1 MTAVETPPQLRSSSP
16 SLVLQVLRFRELA
29 IVVAILLVFGVTV
42 LKDPSFANA
51 LSIQQLLA
59 GPAIIGLLAVG
70 ETLVIVTRNVDLSV
84 GSVLGLS
91 AYLVGD
97 LFVHD
102 KSITIIVALLYGL
115 LIGVGCGLVNGVIV
129 AYARVPS
136 LVVTLG
142 TLYIIRG
149 VTAVIV
155 NGIQI
160 NPTSIP
166 QSFLKLGSGTI
177 LGIPY
182 IFIITTV
189 AVVVVGYVM
198 RNYRAARDLYA
209 IGSNPEAAVLAGIPV
224 PRRILSAFVISGA
237 LAGLGGAIWLAEFA
251 TVASTAG
258 IGRRAAGRLRCRG
271 RRGGHF
277 RRERDRARCGARGAA
292 LEHDRPGS
300 RRIEDLV
307 VLEPGHRRRDAAA
320 CDLFRPIRLVARR
333 AGPSQGGGRAWSC
346 LNRKIPTRRW
356 ARRFFLS
363 GARGST

>member
-258 IGRRAAGRLRCRG
+258 SGYELLVVSAVVV
-271 RRGGHF
+271 GGVAIF
-277 RRERDRARCGARGAA
+277 GGSGTVLGAA
-292 LEHDRPGS
+292 LGALLLNTIDQ
-300 RRIEDLV
+300 
-307 VLEPGHRRRDAAA
+307 A
-320 CDLFRPIRLVARR
+320 LVASRISSFWNQAIAGAMLLLAISFDRFVSLRAERALRR
-333 AGPSQGGGRAWSC
+333 GEVEHGPA
-346 LNRKIPTRRW
+346 
-356 ARRFFLS
+356 
-363 GARGST
+363 